1 MKTDTTLQAADHNVH
16 LAPVRGRDRIDVLD
30 IIRGIAILG
39 IFYMNIPFMA
49 GPSFAG
55 FFADV
60 RVMGWSPADQTVWTI
75 ILTTWEGTQRGMLE
89 FLFGAGLMVTAARA
103 MQPDGP
109 VAIADLYIRRNL
121 WLLFFGLF
129 DIYALIWPGDILHV
143 YALCALALFP
153 FRRMRPRWLIT
164 IGLVFATV
172 GLIGGGVQ
180 YAKRASLQST
190 YLVAEAKQKQGKVLT
205 KDEAKA
211 SAEWKKIEKKIAT
224 VDPEIKPHIAEETK
238 ARNGSFVDYAGFMW
252 NTYSYIIQQGG
263 LMFGIA
269 EAFSAMLIGIAL
281 WKFGFIQGKRTTR
294 EYLFVLVIGYGL
306 GMGARYIGAL
316 EWMTFRPIP
325 KTFWFTNEY
334 SRLAVSIGHIAAI
347 NLLIRGGFGRGLLAP
362 FKAAGQMAFSLYF
375 MEQIIGLYVMFSPIG
390 LHLPGAQGWAH
401 LALQATIVV
410 AILLVFANMWMRF
423 FVSGPFEWIWRS
435 LAYGERQP
443 FRRVGAARTEV
454 LAT

>member
-1 MKTDTTLQAADHNVH
+1 MKTDTTAQAADHSVH

-49 GPSFAG
+49 GPVFAG
-55 FFADV
+55 AIGDV
-60 RVMGWSPADQTVWTI
+60 RNMGWSPADQTVWTI
-75 ILTTWEGTQRGMLE
+75 IQTTWEGTQRGMLE

-129 DIYALIWPGDILHV
+129 DIYVLIWPGDILHV

-153 FRRMRPRWLIT
+153 FRRLRPRWLIT
-164 IGLVFATV
+164 MGLAFSAFTLV
-172 GLIGGGVQ
+172 GGVMQ
-180 YAKRASLQST
+180 YRERASLQTT
-190 YLVAEAKQKQGKVLT
+190 YLVASDKQSQGKVLS
-205 KDEAKA
+205 KDETKA
-211 SAEWKKIEKKIAT
+211 VAEWRKIEKRIAT
-224 VDPEIKPHIAEETK
+224 VSPEMKPHVDEETK
-238 ARNGSFVDYAGFMW
+238 ARNGGFFDYAGFMW
-252 NTYSYIIQQGG
+252 SAYAFILNSGG
-263 LMFGIA
+263 LMFGIF

-281 WKFGFIQGKRTTR
+281 WKFGFIQGKRPTR
-294 EYLFVLVIGYGL
+294 DYLFMLAIGYGL

-316 EWMTFRPIP
+316 EWMSFRPIP
-325 KTFWFTNEY
+325 KTFWFTQE
-334 SRLAVSIGHIAAI
+334 STRLLVSLGHISAI
-347 NLLIRGGFGRGLLAP
+347 NLLIRSGFGRGLLNP

-375 MEQIIGLYVMFSPIG
+375 LEQIIGLYIMFSPIG

-401 LALQATIVV
+401 LALQATMVI
-410 AILLVFANMWMRF
+410 AILLVFANIWMRF

-435 LAYGERQP
+435 LAYQERQP
-443 FRRVGAARTEV
+443 FKRAR
-454 LAT
+454 APS

>member
-1 MKTDTTLQAADHNVH
+1 MTTDSKLQAADHNVH
-16 LAPVRGRDRIDVLD
+16 LAPVRGRDRIEVLD

-55 FFADV
+55 FFGDV
-60 RVMGWSPADQTVWTI
+60 RAMGWSPADQTVWTI
-75 ILTTWEGTQRGMLE
+75 IQTTWEGTQRGMLE

-129 DIYALIWPGDILHV
+129 DIYVLIWPGDILHV

-153 FRRMRPRWLIT
+153 FRRLRPRWLIT

-172 GLIGGGVQ
+172 GLIGGGYQ
-180 YAKRASLQST
+180 YAKRATLQST

-211 SAEWKKIEKKIAT
+211 STEWKKIEGKIASG
-224 VDPEIKPHIAEETK
+224 DPELKPHIAEETK

-252 NTYSYIIQQGG
+252 NTYSYIIQFGG

-281 WKFGFIQGKRTTR
+281 WKFGFIQGKRPTR
-294 EYLFVLVIGYGL
+294 DYLYMLVIGYGL

-316 EWMTFRPIP
+316 EWMTFQPIP
-325 KTFWFTNEY
+325 KTFWFTGEF
-334 SRLAVSIGHIAAI
+334 SRLLVSLGHISAI
-347 NLLIRGGFGRGLLAP
+347 NLLVRGALGRGLLNP

-390 LHLPGAQGWAH
+390 MHLPGAQGWAH
-401 LALQATIVV
+401 LAFQATIVV
-410 AILLVFANMWMRF
+410 AILLVFANIWMRF

-443 FRRVGAARTEV
+443 FRRVGAAQSPD